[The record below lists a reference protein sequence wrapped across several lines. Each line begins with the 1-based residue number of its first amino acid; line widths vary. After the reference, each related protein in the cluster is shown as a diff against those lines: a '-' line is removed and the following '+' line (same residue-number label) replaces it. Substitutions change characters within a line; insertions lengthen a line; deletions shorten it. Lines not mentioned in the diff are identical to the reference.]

1 MNTIILSPD
10 EPAHVRAAP
19 SHRDPSAYYSRL
31 AQEQHFFHDEANG
44 WWVAASAAAVKEVLT
59 SRICLTR
66 PLSEPIPEALLGGA
80 AGQIFGRLVRLRDD
94 DAGDKLRRAVASAL
108 RGVDLGQVA
117 VVAHRRAMELDSDAQ
132 EMFSVDRTMTF
143 MFALPVQVVAQLLGI
158 PKASFGDVMAWLGDY
173 GAAAAAAATGIPAL
187 TAELL
192 ARGHHG
198 AQALFELV
206 MKIRRDSQQ
215 CGPLLHALANEARR
229 VGCDDETD
237 VVVNA
242 IGYLVQGYVAMASLI
257 GSTLLAL
264 ARQPALRTQVVAD
277 PTLVRPLIQ
286 EVLRC
291 DPVTN
296 STFRFM
302 ARDGKIAGHM
312 VRQGEMIIV
321 LLAAANRDPALNP
334 DPDRFDITR
343 ADRKF
348 LEFGAGVHACPA
360 EKFAPL
366 LVEVAVAHLLRRGL
380 PFEQLESSLTYAA
393 SGHVRTPLFKR

>member
-1 MNTIILSPD
+1 MNTMISALTDP
-10 EPAHVRAAP
+10 EHVRAAP
-19 SHRDPSAYYSRL
+19 SHRDPYAYYGRL
-31 AQEQHFFHDEANG
+31 ARERPFFHDEANG

-59 SRICLTR
+59 SKICLTR

-80 AGQIFGRLVRLRDD
+80 AAQIFGRLVRLRDD
-94 DAGDKLRRAVASAL
+94 DVGDKLRGAVASAL
-108 RGVDLGQVA
+108 RGVDLRQVA
-117 VVAHRRAMELDSDAQ
+117 ALAHRRALQLDGDAQ
-132 EMFSVDRTMTF
+132 EMFRVDKTMTF

-158 PKASFGDVMAWLGDY
+158 PQGSFDDVMTWLGDY
-173 GAAAAAAATGIPAL
+173 GAAAAAAATGIPLL

-198 AQALFELV
+198 AQALFDLV
-206 MKIRRDSQQ
+206 TSISHDSQQ

-229 VGCDDETD
+229 VGCDDEAD
-237 VVVNA
+237 VIVNA

-264 ARQPALRTQVVAD
+264 ARQPALCTQVVAD
-277 PTLVRPLIQ
+277 PTLLRPLIQ

-312 VRQGEMIIV
+312 LCEGEMIIV

-334 DPDRFDITR
+334 DPDRFDIAR
-343 ADRKF
+343 VERKY
-348 LEFGAGVHACPA
+348 LEFGAGMHACPA
-360 EKFAPL
+360 DKFAPL
-366 LVEVAVAHLLRRGL
+366 IVEVAVAHLLRRGL
-380 PFEQLESSLTYAA
+380 PFEKLEASLTYAT

>member
-1 MNTIILSPD
+1 MNTTISALTDP
-10 EPAHVRAAP
+10 EHVRAAP
-19 SHRDPSAYYSRL
+19 SHRDPYAYYGRL
-31 AQEQHFFHDEANG
+31 AREQPFFHDDANG
-44 WWVAASAAAVKEVLT
+44 WWVAASAAAVKGVLT
-59 SRICLTR
+59 SKICLTR
-66 PLSEPIPEALLGGA
+66 PLNKPIPEALLGGA
-80 AGQIFGRLVRLRDD
+80 AAQIFGRLVRLRDD
-94 DAGDKLRRAVASAL
+94 HVGDKLRGAVTNAL

-117 VVAHRRAMELDSDAQ
+117 ALAHRRAMELDGDAG
-132 EMFSVDRTMTF
+132 ETCSVDSTMTF

-158 PKASFGDVMAWLGDY
+158 PQVRFGDVMTWLGDY

-198 AQALFELV
+198 AQALFDLV
-206 MKIRRDSQQ
+206 TGIRRDSQQ
-215 CGPLLHALANEARR
+215 CGPLLHALANEAKR
-229 VGCDDETD
+229 VGCDDEAD
-237 VVVNA
+237 IIVNA

-264 ARQPALRTQVVAD
+264 ARQPALRMQIVAD
-277 PTLVRPLIQ
+277 PTLLRPLIQ
-286 EVLRC
+286 EVLLC

-302 ARDGKIAGHM
+302 ARDGKIAGQM
-312 VRQGEMIIV
+312 LRQGEMIIV

-334 DPDRFDITR
+334 DPDRFDIAR
-343 ADRKF
+343 ADRKY

-360 EKFAPL
+360 DKFAPL
-366 LVEVAVAHLLRRGL
+366 IVEVAVAHLLHRGL
-380 PFEQLESSLTYAA
+380 PFEQLEASLTYAA